1 MCHYKEVRKT
11 KKYQFTQKDKTGAVK
26 DCGYMIYDSTD
37 DESAELRFYGDICSA
52 TWISKWFEEDK
63 APQDVA
69 DFLAELTAEGGGHK
83 KLDVYVNSGGG
94 DVFGGLAIYS
104 IISRYP
110 GEKIAHI
117 DGIAASIA
125 GIIPFACDKVVAP
138 KYAQLM
144 LHKPWSGCWGNAN
157 DFKKAIEALNA
168 CEQSII
174 NVYKAH
180 AVNGTTEDKIKSMI
194 DRETWLTAEQAA
206 EYFNIELLDTEPVAA
221 CISDSYK
228 MYKHTPEA
236 LMQEPVPQPKS
247 PEPKEDETIKNRKRK
262 LQMSLDVLRLLK

>member
-1 MCHYKEVRKT
+1 M
-11 KKYQFTQKDKTGAVK
+11 KKYQFTNKDIKTGAVK

-69 DFLAELTAEGGGHK
+69 DFLAELTAEGGSHK
-83 KLDVYVNSGGG
+83 KLNVYVNSGGG

-157 DFKKAIEALNA
+157 DFKKAIEALNT

-180 AVNGTTEDKIKSMI
+180 AINGTTEDKIKSMI

-206 EYFNIELLDTEPVAA
+206 EYFDIELLDTEPVAA
-221 CISDSYK
+221 CVSENYNL
-228 MYKHTPEA
+228 YKHTPEG
-236 LMQEPVPQPKS
+236 LRKEPEQPSAVDCNK
-247 PEPKEDETIKNRKRK
+247 KVNQKKK
-262 LQMSLDVLRLLK
+262 LQMSIDVLKLLK